1 MWGLDIGTTN
11 TSLGRWDDA
20 SDRPRLIHLPELVR
34 RPQEAVWQEE
44 GGQEAG
50 RVSAPEIIPSATQ
63 LIEVPDVWS
72 RLTSV
77 RPLAGRLLWGRLAHI
92 GQQAISLSHPA
103 RPRGFV
109 PSFKSALGK
118 EPLRPLTQL
127 GGRSYSARDVAW
139 HFLRE
144 LIGEAKRQTGERIR
158 ELTVTVPV
166 GSYESYRAEVS
177 GVLSRLGVRRVRFVD
192 EPVAAAIGY
201 SLATGTRRNVLVVD
215 FGGGTL
221 DLALVKMDAD
231 ALESGGCRVVSK
243 AGRAL
248 GGNRVDGWL
257 LEHFCRRLGYELT
270 EPEDEDARFWQQL
283 MLAEARRVKEALE
296 KSPVASFE
304 LYPPDEL
311 RRFEARLAGECREL
325 SVSRQEVIDL
335 LAQRGLYRALEACQ
349 REVLVAAGA
358 EGSVD
363 DVLLVGGSTLLPEV
377 FAAFVRDFGRDR
389 VRYWLPFEAVAY
401 GATTFAAG
409 RVHPSDFI
417 LHDYALLTH
426 DAKSGESAHTV
437 IIPRGTRFP
446 TAMNLWERQLVP
458 TCALGEPERFFKLV
472 ICEIGES
479 GDDRSFGWDDAG
491 NLHRLGGNADSAA
504 QPLVVKLNAQNP
516 ALGEL
521 APPHSPSDRRPRLRV
536 AFGVNADRWLC
547 ATVEDLLSKRRLMN
561 EAPVVRLL

>member
-11 TSLGRWDDA
+11 TSLGRWDEK
-20 SDRPRLIHLPELVR
+20 SDRPRLVHLPGLVR
-34 RPQEAVWQEE
+34 RAEE
-44 GGQEAG
+44 NGAAH
-50 RVSAPEIIPSATQ
+50 APEIVPSATQ
-63 LIEVPDVWS
+63 LIEAPGAWS
-72 RLTSV
+72 RLLAAGPLGGSV
-77 RPLAGRLLWGRLAHI
+77 LWGQLAHI
-92 GQQAISLSHPA
+92 GEQALSRSAPA

-109 PSFKSALGK
+109 PTFKSALGR
-118 EPLRPLTQL
+118 EPLRPLTHL

-144 LIGEAKRQTGERIR
+144 LIAAAKRQTGERIR

-166 GSYESYRAEVS
+166 GSYESYRAELS
-177 GVLSRLGVRRVRFVD
+177 KVLSRLGVRRVRFVD

-201 SLATGTRRNVLVVD
+201 SLATGTRRTVLVVD

-231 ALESGGCRVVSK
+231 ALASGGCRVVSK

-257 LEHFCRRLGYELT
+257 LEHFCRRLDYELT
-270 EPEDEDARFWQQL
+270 KPEDEDARFWQQL

-325 SVSRQEVIDL
+325 SVTRQEVVEL
-335 LAQRGLYRALEACQ
+335 LAERGLYRALEDCQ
-349 REVLVAAGA
+349 REVLLAAGA
-358 EGSVD
+358 ERGESTVD

-377 FAAFVRDFGRDR
+377 FAIFSRAFGRDR

-401 GATTFAAG
+401 GATTFAAD
-409 RVHPSDFI
+409 RVHASDFI

-426 DAKSGESAHTV
+426 DPKGGEPAHTV

-479 GDDRSFGWDDAG
+479 GDDRGFGWDDAG
-491 NLHRLGGNADSAA
+491 NLHRLGGSADAA
-504 QPLVVKLNAQNP
+504 AKPLIVKLNEQNP

-521 APPHSPSDRRPRLRV
+521 SPPHSPSDRRPRLRV

-547 ATVEDLLSKRRLMN
+547 ATVEDLMSRRRLMN
-561 EAPVVRLL
+561 EEPVVRLL